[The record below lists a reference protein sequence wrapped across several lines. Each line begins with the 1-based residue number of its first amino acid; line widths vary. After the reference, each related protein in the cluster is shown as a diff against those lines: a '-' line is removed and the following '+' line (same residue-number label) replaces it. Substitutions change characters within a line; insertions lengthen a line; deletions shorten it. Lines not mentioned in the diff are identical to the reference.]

1 MTTSLGNSSLLT
13 CRHRFASQIPFRSSL
28 QVRSRRRCTVVRAE
42 KVVAVL
48 YKAGK
53 AAENKD
59 LLGCVENELGL
70 RQFLE
75 DKVQRRELR
84 ACQASFST
92 DQSQHADIPAT
103 MFLLPL
109 RVTNTSS
116 QMIRRAKTVSLRSI
130 LRTPTSSS
138 PPRSTQHT

>member
-1 MTTSLGNSSLLT
+1 M
-13 CRHRFASQIPFRSSL
+13 PFRSNTPL
-28 QVRSRRRCTVVRAE
+28 RSRSRCTIVRAE

-75 DKVQRRELR
+75 DKV
-84 ACQASFST
+84 C
-92 DQSQHADIPAT
+92 
-103 MFLLPL
+103 
-109 RVTNTSS
+109 
-116 QMIRRAKTVSLRSI
+116 
-130 LRTPTSSS
+130 
-138 PPRSTQHT
+138 